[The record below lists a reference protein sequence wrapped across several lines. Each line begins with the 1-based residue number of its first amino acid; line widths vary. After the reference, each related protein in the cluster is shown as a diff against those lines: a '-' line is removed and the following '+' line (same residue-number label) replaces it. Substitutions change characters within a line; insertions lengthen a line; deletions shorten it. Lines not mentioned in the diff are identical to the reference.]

1 MNTSMCDIFEL
12 LFRLLVIITQ
22 LYFIINSILC
32 VFRSGVRIRS
42 LGSGHTPLNLVISDL
57 SSVRQKLKDNASA
70 CQRGKTKIDMSTKC
84 LYNMFKYE
92 GWTYIFRLS
101 LM

>member
-1 MNTSMCDIFEL
+1 M
-12 LFRLLVIITQ
+12 
-22 LYFIINSILC
+22 
-32 VFRSGVRIRS
+32 RIRS

-84 LYNMFKYE
+84 LYNMFKHE